1 MIMRFVCKINLS
13 PLETGEN
20 LFKCLFSKL
29 EKICKLSPSL
39 LHTRE
44 IIADFSQF
52 VCKNS
57 HPLLEP
63 EDRSQDFSQRTPSF
77 SSQYDFLGFSQF
89 APEGVCAS
97 KVDQK
102 VGWFGWISLDLCL
115 ISVGHIQDN
124 LFVSFGPKFHKSSIS
139 GYGPDGFK
147 KPFGCFQTNYYP
159 MLMNDRFTFFNHYSD
174 AGRNRHNSKL

>member
-1 MIMRFVCKINLS
+1 MGMVVGEFLFLVTKSRRLNLLS
-13 PLETGEN
+13 NYEI
-20 LFKCLFSKL
+20 CLQNFSFSSRNRRNNFW
-29 EKICKLSPSL
+29 ISPSL

-102 VGWFGWISLDLCL
+102 ATNQAFLALVGSHWT
-115 ISVGHIQDN
+115 SV
-124 LFVSFGPKFHKSSIS
+124 
-139 GYGPDGFK
+139 
-147 KPFGCFQTNYYP
+147 
-159 MLMNDRFTFFNHYSD
+159 
-174 AGRNRHNSKL
+174 